1 MIWYTTAQQ
10 SAASLILHFKFRF
23 GWVAKPD
30 LPVWAYLCL
39 LTVAFSAM
47 PHSGLAVELRD
58 SDQVSLHPT
67 APTEITLIGQNLR
80 SDSGQVADLWC
91 SSPVTVEVLDPEN
104 KDRNRVRYRVT
115 PTKPLGGVI
124 TIRAYTAD
132 SVSQALFF
140 FITSPASQ
148 DIPSESDPPLAP
160 PFGIDLKSKGN
171 GDTTIR
177 LECVK
182 GETLFAEIIGSRI
195 GSPVDGV
202 LTLADENKRELTF
215 ADDHPLTG
223 SDPILQ
229 WTAEYTGIYHL
240 TIKDVEYRGGL
251 RMHLRVSEKTTVGR
265 TIPPAIR
272 RGETKRLRATTAS
285 HSEPLCEQVVHI
297 GMGQAPGLGYLPQSS
312 ILSPFLKSDQPVYN
326 ETDGARLPIPA
337 LLCGKIE
344 SGEEVD
350 NVTFD
355 AIQGETLT
363 IKFLSTDGPFVGDL
377 RLFRKD
383 QKVRDHHFGRD
394 PNNSLKYKVP
404 ETDTYRIEIRE
415 VLNRSGSGFEYCLSV
430 RNDLAPTV
438 LRIAPVKPGDRRIR
452 NDKPHRQVW
461 FNDETLPVLIRADRR
476 GFDGPIA
483 IHAELDGKPC
493 SVDGRIEQKKNEAEI
508 QIHLPHAIPDRELK
522 SLRIFGSCE
531 IGGHKMHIPL
541 DLSEH
546 IKRDFDEFTTIP
558 ANAGRTI
565 AVVVTPYEGKRE

>member
-1 MIWYTTAQQ
+1 MRYTTAQHT
-10 SAASLILHFKFRF
+10 AASLVLPFTFCFSWFAKAYLHVVPF
-23 GWVAKPD
+23 
-30 LPVWAYLCL
+30 LCL
-39 LTVAFSAM
+39 LTIAFSAV
-47 PHSGLAVELRD
+47 PYRGLAVELRD

-67 APTEITLIGQNLR
+67 EPTEITLIGQSLR
-80 SDSGQVADLWC
+80 SDSGQAADLWC

-115 PTKPLGGVI
+115 PKQPMGGVI

-140 FITSPASQ
+140 FVASPASQ
-148 DIPSESDPPLAP
+148 GIPAESDPPLKP

-182 GETLFAEIIGSRI
+182 GKTLFAEIVGSRI
-195 GSPVDGV
+195 GSSVDGV
-202 LTLADENKRELTF
+202 LTLTDENKRELTF

-223 SDPILQ
+223 SDPMLT
-229 WTAEYTGIYHL
+229 WTAGYSGIFHL

-251 RMHLRVSEKTTVGR
+251 RMHLRVSEQATAGR
-265 TIPPAIR
+265 TIPSAIR
-272 RGETKRLRATTAS
+272 RGETRRLRATAES
-285 HSEPLCEQVVHI
+285 RLELLGEQVVHI
-297 GMGQAPGLGYLPQSS
+297 AMGEAPGLGYLPQSS
-312 ILSPFLKSDQPVYN
+312 ILSPFVKSDQPVYT
-326 ETDGARLPIPA
+326 ETDSSPLPVPA
-337 LLCGKIE
+337 LLCGMIE
-344 SGEEVD
+344 SSEEVD
-350 NVTFD
+350 VVTFD
-355 AIQGETLT
+355 AQQGETIT
-363 IKFLSTDGPFVGDL
+363 AKFISTDGPFVGDL

-394 PNNSLKYKVP
+394 PNNSLKYKIP
-404 ETDTYRIEIRE
+404 ETDTYRLEIRE
-415 VLNRSGSGFEYCLSV
+415 VLNRSGHGFEYCLSL

-438 LRIAPVKPGDRRIR
+438 LRIASVKPAERRIR

-476 GFDGPIA
+476 GFDGSITL
-483 IHAELDGKPC
+483 HAELDGKPC
-493 SVDGRIEQKKNEAEI
+493 QVDGSIEQKKNEAEI
-508 QIHLPHAIPDRELK
+508 QIHLPDKIPNRELK

-531 IGGHKMHIPL
+531 IAGHKMHVPL

-558 ANAGRTI
+558 ANVAHAI
-565 AVVVTPYEGKRE
+565 AVVVTPYEGKEE